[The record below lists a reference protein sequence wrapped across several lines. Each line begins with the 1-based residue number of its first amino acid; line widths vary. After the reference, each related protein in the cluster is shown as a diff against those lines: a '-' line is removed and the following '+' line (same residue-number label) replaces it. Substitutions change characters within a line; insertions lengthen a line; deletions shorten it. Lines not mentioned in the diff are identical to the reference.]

1 MGRDV
6 PAPCFASNFERE
18 SMEDMEVKGTNVKLR
33 LDVWKRV
40 RTVANTNHRTVTNQ
54 IEYWTLEGLE
64 EEERKNAKRSR
75 QAQ

>member
-1 MGRDV
+1 
-6 PAPCFASNFERE
+6 
-18 SMEDMEVKGTNVKLR
+18 MEVKGTNVKLR